1 MTKVNTSVEYRISI
15 DDNSFL
21 LDEQKYLLLDYI
33 NTFGSIRAA
42 ANELSFSYR
51 TALNYIKKIE
61 SSLQVSVLE
70 TQKGG
75 SGGGGSAKLTEEGLN
90 ILRECKKINAI
101 MELHRE
107 VNELEADLVD
117 IDYPKGVM
125 KIRMKTIEITIPLN
139 NKYKIGD
146 HLLALISYDNI
157 FIMNSLQKSSIRNN
171 LKGTIVELLLKMI

>member
-42 ANELSFSYR
+42 ANEL
-51 TALNYIKKIE
+51 I
-61 SSLQVSVLE
+61 E

-146 HLLALISYDNI
+146 HLLALIS
-157 FIMNSLQKSSIRNN
+157 
-171 LKGTIVELLLKMI
+171 